1 MDVEDS
7 KQIILLNQALD
18 RKQRPKLL
26 GFSEGEELTKSAVA
40 VKDLV
45 QYFNGL
51 YKEKIKSENVGKAVG
66 SDWPRLQRNLQDLLD
81 DIATK
86 QQQMDRNNFANISN
100 NFITIIRPG
109 KY

>member
-1 MDVEDS
+1 EKGGKTSYKDITKIQLATTEKQKLLASLEVVNSMSSYVELLTVGMDVEDS

-18 RKQRPKLL
+18 HANNAQKLL

-51 YKEKIKSENVGKAVG
+51 YKEKIKS
-66 SDWPRLQRNLQDLLD
+66 
-81 DIATK
+81 
-86 QQQMDRNNFANISN
+86 
-100 NFITIIRPG
+100 
-109 KY
+109 